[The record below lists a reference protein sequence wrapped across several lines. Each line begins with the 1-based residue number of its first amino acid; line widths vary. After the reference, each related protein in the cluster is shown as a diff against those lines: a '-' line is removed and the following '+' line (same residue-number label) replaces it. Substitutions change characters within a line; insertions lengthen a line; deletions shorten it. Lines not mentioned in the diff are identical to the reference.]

1 VHFNQHVLIINVN
14 QQFQIVKKLEK
25 NHVKEYKDFVDG
37 QDLEKEN
44 VLKKDVVLE
53 LQNVL
58 EKNVKK
64 TFHKCTWKGLLKCKT
79 FNFSCKLKSYKKT
92 HKRLQCCKKERLCY
106 GKRCKTK
113 IVFCRWKGESHFFR
127 EKKKF
132 VKCYQLNKI
141 NMF

>member
-64 TFHKCTWKGLLKCKT
+64 HFINVL
-79 FNFSCKLKSYKKT
+79 
-92 HKRLQCCKKERLCY
+92 
-106 GKRCKTK
+106 GKD
-113 IVFCRWKGESHFFR
+113 
-127 EKKKF
+127 
-132 VKCYQLNKI
+132 Y
-141 NMF
+141 

>member
-64 TFHKCTWKGLLKCKT
+64 
-79 FNFSCKLKSYKKT
+79 NIS
-92 HKRLQCCKKERLCY
+92 
-106 GKRCKTK
+106 
-113 IVFCRWKGESHFFR
+113 
-127 EKKKF
+127 
-132 VKCYQLNKI
+132 
-141 NMF
+141 